1 MDFGRTFGEFNRDG
15 VDSELPQD
23 GLYEFP
29 AVLLSAAARVMTSEM
44 LIPEQRFALLRREL
58 KWAEEKTD
66 FYRTA
71 FARVGVSHASVNT
84 FADMAQLPF
93 WDDAV
98 KEGADTQI
106 GRASC
111 RERV

>member
-1 MDFGRTFGEFNRDG
+1 
-15 VDSELPQD
+15 
-23 GLYEFP
+23 
-29 AVLLSAAARVMTSEM
+29 MTSEM

-71 FARVGVSHASVNT
+71 FARAGVSHASVKT

-98 KEGADTQI
+98 KKGQMPLF
-106 GRASC
+106 SC
-111 RERV
+111 SRCRSRESCA